1 MKPIVIIAAL
11 VVVTAIVV
19 VVVMMK
25 KKKDDTGYD
34 ESTFGD
40 TGATGET
47 TEEPNFS
54 PPVCMKEITDDVYEF
69 NTTKYILG
77 ADIVAGKAPEGFDV
91 FLPVDHP
98 QAPKGGREGF
108 AFSRN
113 VVSDIKN
120 IDLSRKY
127 YVGRRVKSK
136 TAKLGRNTAKTTCD
150 GEFPD
155 SVYRDTDVC
164 FGYGMNETIPDSCY
178 SKIWNTQGC
187 LTSQSSH
194 NSWSKNQTRGTLTN
208 DSKAWS
214 ILSNDG
220 HRAGCYTNDKSKW
233 PDINVRNQYA
243 SIQNKANGLCV
254 DVFNASKGDYVT
266 VGAWNCGGQ
275 ANQQFKYIPE
285 TGQFVALHSG
295 KCLDVGSQRTEDY
308 SEVVQYP
315 CGNSDNQKWDIRA
328 DGVIQGRQSGKCLTF
343 GGDSGTKLMIVS
355 CEDKD
360 GLLRA
365 NQRMKFAFN
374 TSATQEYPTV
384 TASDLTL
391 DLSGRWEW
399 LSSGG
404 IFSIQ
409 PRSGNNS
416 TTDHPA
422 GNVTYFD
429 TMISNVWY
437 LVRKDWYGPYGGTWG
452 PSTNMTLQ
460 QAQKYATDNG
470 FNVVTYNPNPDSN
483 PATKFFMA
491 KTSEQDL
498 KSGAGS
504 RGWDMYVRGKMYFVT
519 LGDKS
524 GLVEIINGKPLYIYW
539 ATRVNDEV
547 YAPNGDIWKYVEP
560 LPTCGGDNLVK
571 DKTCYTKAWK
581 QAGCLN
587 NPPDGTANWDI
598 FNVGVTYNNVVN
610 KSYDDKDC
618 QRPIQQ
624 RRGVG
629 DLGYPNDSNKEF
641 KRGWYDILNQ
651 GVNNDYCRYV
661 GDNPFFA
668 CVLSNGSNDYATSYK
683 GRAVTDIAREKQYSA
698 ELLPFRLQQRSSG
711 KCLHPYGGTA
721 NDETALVTWNDCSD
735 ADYIKYRQLPN
746 GQIQHV
752 ASGKCLHPE
761 GGTAYNGTTV
771 VFYGDCSDK
780 ANIQYRFLPNG
791 QIQNVGSGLCIH
803 PNGGSENPGDGNR
816 MVFWNDCSNAARIQ
830 YNQVV

>member
-1 MKPIVIIAAL
+1 MIIAAL

-19 VVVMMK
+19 VVIMMK
-25 KKKDDTGYD
+25 KKKDDTRYD
-34 ESTFGD
+34 ESTYGD
-40 TGATGET
+40 TDYTGGT
-47 TEEPNFS
+47 GEEPNFEA
-54 PPVCMKEITDDVYEF
+54 PTCMNEISDDVYEF
-69 NTTKYILG
+69 DTTKYILG
-77 ADIVAGKAPEGFDV
+77 ADIVAGRAPEGFDV

-98 QAPKGGREGF
+98 QAPPKGRGREGF

-113 VVSDIKN
+113 VVTSINN

-127 YVGRRVKSK
+127 YVGKRVKSK

-178 SKIWNTQGC
+178 SKIWNQQGC
-187 LTSQSSH
+187 LTSQSGH
-194 NSWSKNQTRGTLTN
+194 NSWSRNQTRGTLTG

-214 ILSNDG
+214 NMSDDG

-233 PDINVRNQYA
+233 PDNNIKNQYA
-243 SIQNKANGLCV
+243 SIQNKGNGLCV
-254 DVFNASKGDYVT
+254 DVFGASKGDYAQ
-266 VGAWNCGGQ
+266 VGAYGCGDQ

-285 TGQFVALHSG
+285 TGQFIALHSG
-295 KCLDVGSQRTEDY
+295 KCLDVGGYRTDDY
-308 SEVVQYP
+308 APVVQYP
-315 CGNSDNQKWDIRA
+315 CNSDAQNQKFDIRA
-328 DGVIQGRQSGKCLTF
+328 DGVIQGRHSGKCLTF
-343 GGDSGTKLMIVS
+343 GGDSGSNLMIVS
-355 CEDKD
+355 CEDGN
-360 GLLRA
+360 GLLNV
-365 NQRMKFAFN
+365 NQRMKFGFN
-374 TSATQEYPTV
+374 TSAKQEYPSV
-384 TASDLTL
+384 SGSDITL
-391 DLSGRWEW
+391 DIQGRWEW

-404 IFSIQ
+404 VFSIQ
-409 PRSGNNS
+409 PRSSNKS

-422 GNVTYFD
+422 GDITYFD
-429 TMISNVWY
+429 TVISSVWY
-437 LVRKDWYGPYGGTWG
+437 LVRKDWYGPYNGTWG
-452 PSTNMTLQ
+452 PATSMTLA
-460 QAQKYATDNG
+460 QAQKYADDNG
-470 FNVVTYNPNPDSN
+470 FNIVTYNPNPPSN
-483 PATKFFMA
+483 PASTFFMA

-504 RGWDMYVRGKMYFVT
+504 QGWNMYVKSKMYFVT

-524 GLVEIINGKPLYIYW
+524 GLVEVVNGKPLYIYW
-539 ATRVNDEV
+539 GTSVSDTV
-547 YAPNGDIWKYVEP
+547 YAPNGDIWKLLEP
-560 LPTCGGDNLVK
+560 LPACGGDNLVK

-587 NPPDGTANWDI
+587 DPPVGTANWDI

-610 KSYDDKDC
+610 KSYNDKDC
-618 QRPIQQ
+618 QHPIQQ
-624 RRGVG
+624 RKGVS

-661 GDNPFFA
+661 GDNPYFA
-668 CVLSNGSNDYATSYK
+668 CVLSDGSDQYATSYK

-711 KCLHPYGGTA
+711 KCLHPSGGTA
-721 NDETALVTWNDCSD
+721 NDDTAVVTWNDCG
-735 ADYIKYRQLPN
+735 DYDGIKYRQLPN

-761 GGTAYNGTTV
+761 GGTAYDGTTV
-771 VFYGDCSDK
+771 IFYGDCSDN

-791 QIQNVGSGLCIH
+791 QIQNVATGRCIH
-803 PNGGSENPGDGNR
+803 PNGGSDWPDDGNR
-816 MVFWNDCSNAARIQ
+816 MVFWNDCSDAARIE
-830 YNQVV
+830 YNQVI